1 MKLVSV
7 VISCHY
13 IQQQNVF
20 RFRVQTGNAELHL
33 WKHLP
38 EKTIEKKHA
47 EEKKL
52 RNNRKV
58 SHVARTGNERGAYR
72 ETTLETQEQMGG

>member
-1 MKLVSV
+1 
-7 VISCHY
+7 
-13 IQQQNVF
+13 
-20 RFRVQTGNAELHL
+20 
-33 WKHLP
+33 LP